1 MSKNEL
7 FTIDTIET
15 ADYIRGDLEDDG
27 ESSYSVQL
35 QYGELKHLLKVDLDI
50 PLHMMPPNP
59 DDSESSHICTSLV
72 PPPNL
77 PVSYNPH
84 NVAVLPSQ
92 VHPSYPY
99 GNPTSAK
106 HPINQP
112 RTLLAFDPG
121 SRALFEDMGFAGGGI
136 NGAFR
141 WNELA
146 LDQLL
151 PIDEEKEEAKRAAQA
166 RKMASGAGGGGQQGQ
181 GGGQAQQQQHQ
192 QAGGQ
197 GDQTLDEEDEED
209 EDEDEDEEEDEEEEE
224 DEDEEGVNSDEEA
237 DLFGNSDEA
246 ED

>member
-15 ADYIRGDLEDDG
+15 ADYIRGDLDDD
-27 ESSYSVQL
+27 
-35 QYGELKHLLKVDLDI
+35 VDLDI

-59 DDSESSHICTSLV
+59 DDSESTHIS
-72 PPPNL
+72 
-77 PVSYNPH
+77 
-84 NVAVLPSQ
+84 VLPSQ

-112 RTLLAFDPG
+112 RTLAFDPS

-166 RKMASGAGGGGQQGQ
+166 RKMASGAGGGGQQQGQ
-181 GGGQAQQQQHQ
+181 QPPQHQ
-192 QAGGQ
+192 QPGGPPQ
-197 GDQTLDEEDEED
+197 DLTLGDDDDDDEDEDEED
-209 EDEDEDEEEDEEEEE
+209 EDEDDEDEDEEDEDE
-224 DEDEEGVNSDEEA
+224 EDEEGVNSDEE
-237 DLFGNSDEA
+237 E
-246 ED
+246 